1 MNTPEIETE
10 HLRLRKFTHD
20 DIPALLEILQNRE
33 VNRFL
38 PWFPLESMKDAQLFF
53 ETRYLSV
60 YEQPNGYAYAVCLKA
75 NDTPVGYINA
85 DSSPSHD
92 LGYGLR
98 KEYWNRGIIT
108 EAGKALV
115 NQIRK
120 DGIFPFLTAT
130 HDVNN
135 TASGKVMEKLGMTYM
150 YSYEELWQPK
160 NFKVT
165 FRMYQIN
172 FDPSQGVYMKYWN
185 ESETHYI

>member
-20 DIPALLEILQNRE
+20 DIPALLEILQDRE

-60 YEQPNGYAYAVCLKA
+60 YEQPNGYAYAVCLKDD
-75 NDTPVGYINA
+75 DTPVGYINA
-85 DSSPSHD
+85 DSTPPHD

-115 NQIRK
+115 NQIRT

-172 FDPSQGVYMKYWN
+172 FAPSAGVYMKYWN
-185 ESETHYI
+185 ESEIHYI